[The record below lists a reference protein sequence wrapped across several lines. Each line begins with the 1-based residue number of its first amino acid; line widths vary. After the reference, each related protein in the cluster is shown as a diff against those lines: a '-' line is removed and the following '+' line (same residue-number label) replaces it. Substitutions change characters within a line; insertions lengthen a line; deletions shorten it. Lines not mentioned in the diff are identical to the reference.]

1 MSDID
6 GTWETVVNTPMGPQ
20 KGTLT
25 LTADGE
31 ALSGTMAGAQGSLDI
46 QDGKAS
52 GAEASWKANIS
63 NPMPMTLEFSVKVEG
78 DEMNGSVKLG
88 SFGTATIKGTRK
100 S

>member
-1 MSDID
+1 MSDLD

-25 LTADGE
+25 LTSDGDG
-31 ALSGTMAGAQGSLDI
+31 LSGTMAGAQGSLDI
-46 QDGKAS
+46 KDGKVS
-52 GAEASWKANIS
+52 GSEGSWKADMT

-78 DEMNGSVKLG
+78 DEMNGNVKLG
-88 SFGTATIKGTRK
+88 SFGTAAITGTRK